1 MLNQMIMVIELYDAD
16 DIDPDLYGIL
26 YSVQLE
32 AEPTPSLTYHTSRRT
47 SNLGGMSGGTSKAPL

>member
-1 MLNQMIMVIELYDAD
+1 MIMVIELYDAD